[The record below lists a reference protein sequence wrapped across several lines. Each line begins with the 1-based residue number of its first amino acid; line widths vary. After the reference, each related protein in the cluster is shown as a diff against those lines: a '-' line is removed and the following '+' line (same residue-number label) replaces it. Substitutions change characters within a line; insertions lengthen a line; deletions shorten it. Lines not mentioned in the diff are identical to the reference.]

1 MRTLLLL
8 TTLCIQANA
17 FGVDRAEDGPAISD
31 EEMLASLALAE
42 DHMDQEA
49 LDNSG
54 GLEGDMMVQSATR
67 NAIIGHRDYKWADNT
82 IPYTITTDFTA
93 SDRLVVARAILALQT
108 QTCLRFVKRSSQA
121 DYISI
126 VRPQQ
131 DYKCQSSVG
140 RVGGKQ
146 YLSLGFGC
154 MQISTVIHEMLHAIG
169 FYHEQGREDRD
180 KFLKVHDDN
189 IIPGMERN
197 FKKES
202 NTTATHFNSTYDYCS
217 IMHYGPTF
225 FSKNRKVTLEVIK
238 TSLPCA
244 NTIGE
249 ATHMSDTDIREINS
263 LYKCDGYA
271 QVGNGIAIKE
281 KVCYDTAG
289 DECAERVCKG
299 HCESTHISVNYMKR
313 NCAKSCNFCSATPS
327 QVCCDVDTDQ
337 YSCDELKG
345 RGYCW
350 TSNSN
355 YWYMSEHCRK
365 TCGFCT
371 AGTVV
376 TTTTTAKMTTT
387 TTTTTTTAT
396 TTTAKATLV
405 CSTDQQSCDKLKGL
419 GLCETTH
426 KYYWYM
432 SKCCRKTCGIC
443 NAGTVVTTTTK
454 ATTAKTTTTTTTT
467 TTTATTTTAKAT
479 LVCWDTTDQQSCDK
493 LKGLGLCETTHKYYR
508 YMSKYCR
515 KTCGIC
521 NAGTVVTTTTKAT
534 TAKTTTTTTTTT
546 TTVSTTTAKATSNCT
561 DDFPS
566 DCVKLARMG
575 DGCEDKYWGG
585 QMKRYC
591 SKTCGYCK

>member
-54 GLEGDMMVQSATR
+54 GLEGDMMVQPVTR

-131 DYKCQSSVG
+131 SKCQSSVG

-350 TSNSN
+350 TTNSN

-405 CSTDQQSCDKLKGL
+405 CSTDPQSCDKLKGL

-479 LVCWDTTDQQSCDK
+479 
-493 LKGLGLCETTHKYYR
+493 
-508 YMSKYCR
+508 
-515 KTCGIC
+515 
-521 NAGTVVTTTTKAT
+521 
-534 TAKTTTTTTTTT
+534 
-546 TTVSTTTAKATSNCT
+546 SNCT
-561 DDFPS
+561 DDFPVY
-566 DCVKLARMG
+566 CVKLARMG